1 MKYELKK
8 EIVNAI
14 IALLPLGYLLFI
26 WKELPDSV
34 PLHWNYKGEIDNYG
48 GKTTLLMI
56 PFLLPILTYS
66 LFLIIPNI
74 DPKGK
79 LNNMGNKLDHL
90 KFLMTLFS
98 SILALLILYS
108 AKTGS
113 VMKMNLIPVLVGGLL
128 MVLGNYFKTI
138 KPNYFIGIKTP
149 WTLNNDNNWKLT
161 HEYSGKVWIM
171 GGLIIILS
179 SLLLNAAWSTG
190 VFIAITAVLV
200 ILPFW
205 YSYQLFKKD
214 KNGLVNQ

>member
-1 MKYELKK
+1 MKYEFRK
-8 EIVNAI
+8 EIVSAI

-48 GKTTLLMI
+48 SKSTLLMI

-113 VMKMNLIPVLVGGLL
+113 MMKMNLIPILIGGLL

-161 HEYSGKVWIM
+161 HEYSGKVWII

-179 SLLLNAAWSTG
+179 SLVLNAAWSIG
-190 VFIAITAVLV
+190 VFLATIAVLV

-205 YSYQLFKKD
+205 YSYQLFKKG
-214 KNGLVNQ
+214 NSLINE